1 MSSPEP
7 APNAGGTSRGRERRI
22 LRTAAPF
29 AVSLI
34 LLVYVFARI
43 DLHSALG
50 YLNGRVLLRFLG
62 PLLLF
67 NVATLAIE
75 ARCLH
80 RVTVS
85 NPDDARPLGHATAAR
100 IKAACYLLGL
110 LNYALGAAGLSMLVQ
125 RRTGASL
132 AAAAGMV
139 FLISLLDIG
148 SVLVWVT
155 TGAILLQ
162 TDAFGVRLGT
172 LAAMIGAIVLGFV
185 FLRLPISMGPLE
197 VVRQLPVFRAPRTV
211 GIPLLLEIGLLRLLF
226 VGCFVALV
234 AALFWSFGID
244 VAFTRLA
251 LGVGVMLIVS
261 ALPIAAGGL
270 GTGQIAFVELFS
282 GVAPD
287 PQLLSG
293 SILLSIGMIAVRAVV
308 GLGFASEFTREA
320 LTAARAESPLT

>member
-1 MSSPEP
+1 MSPTDPTRNLDRPSPP
-7 APNAGGTSRGRERRI
+7 RGRRI

-34 LLVYVFARI
+34 LLVYLFQRI
-43 DLHSALG
+43 DLHSALA
-50 YLNGRVLLRFLG
+50 YLNGGVLLRFLG

-85 NPDDARPLGHATAAR
+85 NPDDAHPLGHATAAR

-110 LNYALGAAGLSMLVQ
+110 LNYALGAAGLSVLLQ

-148 SVLVWVT
+148 SVLVWVA

-162 TDAFGVRLGT
+162 TDAFGVRLGMV
-172 LAAMIGAIVLGFV
+172 AAMIGAIVLGFV

-197 VVRQLPVFRAPRTV
+197 VIRRLPIFRAPRRAE
-211 GIPLLLEIGLLRLLF
+211 IPLLLEIGLLRLLF

-244 VAFTRLA
+244 VELTQLA
-251 LGVGVMLIVS
+251 LGVGVMLIVA

-270 GTGQIAFVELFS
+270 GTGQIVFVELFS
-282 GVAPD
+282 GLAPD
-287 PQLLSG
+287 AQLLSA
-293 SILLSIGMIAVRAVV
+293 SILLSIAMILIRALV
-308 GLGFASEFTREA
+308 GLGFAPEFTREA
-320 LTAARAESPLT
+320 LAAARAESPSA